1 MMQCGT
7 CNHWVHAKCEDLTGD
22 FYSLCLRQSMTV
34 PVEMASKL
42 FSLNMDELKT
52 TV

>member
-22 FYSLCLRQSMTV
+22 FYSFIFLRTKVVTV
-34 PVEMASKL
+34 NAEAVTDLMK
-42 FSLNMDELKT
+42 
-52 TV
+52 